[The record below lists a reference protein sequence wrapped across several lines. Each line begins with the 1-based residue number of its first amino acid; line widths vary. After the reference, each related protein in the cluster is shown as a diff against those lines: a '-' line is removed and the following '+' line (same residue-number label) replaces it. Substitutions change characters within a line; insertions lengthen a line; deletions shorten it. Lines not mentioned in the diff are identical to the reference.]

1 MSLSRFNVDPE
12 DLSLLQ
18 TLTGIASGKELEEHI
33 SVVQNKAN
41 RIHNYPCIGLFTFT
55 KFSIKL
61 SPNYQQVLS
70 LIRSRKDA
78 LFLDVGCCVGN
89 ALRKVVADGWPA
101 GNTIGIDLHK
111 EFWDIGH
118 ELFRSTS
125 DSFPAGF
132 IGGDIFDD
140 TILAPI
146 DDSDTIPNLNL
157 ETVDLHHLTFLT
169 PLRRRVSAIYA
180 CNVFHLFTVEK
191 QSELAKRLAYLLMRK
206 PGSVIFGSHG
216 VVPAQRA
223 AKDVGPNSFHSAKSF
238 AEMWSEVF
246 EAGSVEISWKI
257 KVRPQKRLSVLGEW
271 DIIWWSVTCI

>member
-1 MSLSRFNVDPE
+1 MSLSRFDVDPG

-18 TLTGIASGKELEEHI
+18 TLTGIANEKELEEHI

-41 RIHNYPCIGLFTFT
+41 RTHYFWMWDAAVST
-55 KFSIKL
+55 
-61 SPNYQQVLS
+61 YQKISYLLAQLLTSV
-70 LIRSRKDA
+70 I
-78 LFLDVGCCVGN
+78 VGN

-101 GNTIGIDLHK
+101 ENTIGIDLHK
-111 EFWDIGH
+111 
-118 ELFRSTS
+118 

>member
-1 MSLSRFNVDPE
+1 MSTY
-12 DLSLLQ
+12 Q
-18 TLTGIASGKELEEHI
+18 
-33 SVVQNKAN
+33 
-41 RIHNYPCIGLFTFT
+41 
-55 KFSIKL
+55 KFSYLLAQLLTFVI
-61 SPNYQQVLS
+61 
-70 LIRSRKDA
+70 
-78 LFLDVGCCVGN
+78 VGN

-111 EFWDIGH
+111 GVFQAGVLDAFCLRDTAVSIEFWDIGH
-118 ELFRSTS
+118 ELFKSTS

-140 TILAPI
+140 TILTPI

-157 ETVDLHHLTFLT
+157 ETIDLHHLTFLT

-180 CNVFHLFTVEK
+180 CNVFHLFTVRK

-223 AKDVGPNSFHSAKSF
+223 ARDVGPNSFHSAKSF

-257 KVRPQKRLSVLGEW
+257 KVRPQRRLSMLGEW
-271 DIIWWSVTCI
+271 DIIWWSVTCK